1 MKHLVI
7 FFLLIGF
14 SVFVTTTVD
23 SYGLIMGHPMEF
35 WDGADIILDGTVV
48 STTNIDSENLVR
60 HDIQVEQIFKNQK
73 PQQMITVYGPNRD
86 NEQWFYPKF
95 FEQGDRVLFYLKQ
108 VNDKHIILEHSRKA
122 TEQCMPR
129 DMIGLS
135 TLPGE
140 DHARGGP
147 ALFFNPY
154 QTCNG
159 FLTPAGMVRD
169 SLPPLKQL
177 ESGITPGDVNCRND
191 NQLMF
196 RGNGSVACVK
206 KSSVSPLMDMGWM
219 HVDNQRYLQFRS
231 ALPTILLD
239 MPKQVDDSTPLD
251 FIIEVTDFVENN
263 NIPVITISDEEKNI
277 VWSGEPHF
285 HDNAGWV
292 PSAGSG
298 HRSQYTMDG
307 HPEKIMMDPGTYT
320 ISISL
325 ENQKITKKLNVL
337 ESEPSQGIDESGFA
351 DYPGDLDDFVF
362 TFYSQVAKQD
372 GSYNVFFS
380 PISIS
385 TAFSI
390 AYEGAKGE
398 TASQIQQVFGF
409 EENDSKRHQE
419 VSDTLS
425 RFNHED
431 DWYKLQIANALWV
444 KEGYQLKQDYTDT
457 AKMYYSST
465 VDNVNFVTN
474 DGVNRINDWVKE
486 KTNDKIQDILDPEST
501 DELTAMVITN
511 AVYFKGKWGM
521 EFNPNNT
528 SERQFWTDK
537 NNTVTVPMMRE
548 PAAMYNYAET
558 DSIQALELNY
568 LGGDVSMIILLPKEK
583 DGLQSLEQSVNRK
596 MFDSVKNSMTQEP
609 LTVQIPKFDFE
620 TKYNLIDTLKDLDIR
635 DAFDKSNADFHGIT
649 DAQIYLDKAVH
660 KAFVN
665 VNEEGTE
672 AAAITALVGRFT
684 SGPPEPVE
692 EFVADHPF
700 MFVIQE
706 KDTGEILFIG
716 RVMDPTK

>member
-1 MKHLVI
+1 MKRHVI
-7 FFLLIGF
+7 FLLLIGF
-14 SVFVTTTVD
+14 SISLTTTVD
-23 SYGLIMGHPMEF
+23 SHGLIMGHPMEF

-48 STTNIDSENLVR
+48 STTNIDSENLVQ
-60 HDIQVEQIFKNQK
+60 HDILVEETFKNQK

-95 FEQGDRVLFYLKQ
+95 FEPGDRVLFYLKQ

-140 DHARGGP
+140 GIARGGP
-147 ALFFNPY
+147 TQFFNPY

-169 SLPPLKQL
+169 SMPPLRQI

-196 RGNGSVACVK
+196 RENGSVACVK
-206 KSSVSPLMDMGWM
+206 KSSVSPLMDRGWM
-219 HVDNQRYLQFRS
+219 HVDNQSHLQFKS

-239 MPKQVDDSTPLD
+239 MPKQIDDSTPLD
-251 FIIEVTDFVENN
+251 FMIEVNDFVENSN
-263 NIPVITISDEEKNI
+263 MPVITIYDEEQNT
-277 VWSGEPHF
+277 VWSGEPNF
-285 HDNAGWV
+285 HDNVGWI
-292 PSAGSG
+292 PYAGSG
-298 HRSQYTMDG
+298 YRAQYTMDE
-307 HPEKIMMDPGTYT
+307 HPEKIMVDPGTYT
-320 ISISL
+320 ISVSL

-337 ESEPSQGIDESGFA
+337 ESEPSPGIEGSEFA
-351 DYPGDLDDFVF
+351 DYPGDPDGFVF
-362 TFYSQVAKQD
+362 AFYSQVARQNESD
-372 GSYNVFFS
+372 NVFFS
-380 PISIS
+380 PLSIS
-385 TAFSI
+385 TAFLI

-398 TASQIQQVFGF
+398 TASQIRQAFGF
-409 EENDSKRHQE
+409 EEDDSKRHQK
-419 VSDTLS
+419 VSDVISGLS
-425 RFNHED
+425 HED
-431 DWYKLQIANALWV
+431 DWYKLQVANALWV
-444 KEGYQLKQDYTDT
+444 KEGYQLKQDYTDAVKT
-457 AKMYYSST
+457 HYFST
-465 VDNVNFVTN
+465 VENVDFVTN
-474 DGVNRINDWVKE
+474 DGVSRINDWTKQ
-486 KTNDKIQDILDPEST
+486 KTNDKIPDILDPGST

-511 AVYFKGKWGM
+511 AVYFKGKWGL

-528 SERQFWTDK
+528 VERPFWIDK
-537 NNTVTVPMMRE
+537 NNSVTVPMMRE
-548 PAAMYNYAET
+548 PASVYNYAET
-558 DSIQALELNY
+558 DSIQALELSY
-568 LGGDVSMIILLPKEK
+568 LGGDISMIILLPKEK
-583 DGLQSLEQSVNRK
+583 DGLQSLEQSVDRR

-609 LTVQIPKFDFE
+609 LTVQMPKFDFE
-620 TKYNLIDTLKDLDIR
+620 TKYDLIDPLKGLGIR
-635 DAFDKSNADFHGIT
+635 DAFDKSNADFRGIT
-649 DAQIYLDKAVH
+649 DDQIYLDKAVH

-684 SGPPEPVE
+684 SGPPEPVA

-706 KDTGEILFIG
+706 KDTGEFLFIG